1 MKEGLKFD
9 KKSLKTVQGKTADYD
24 ELAKDCVAFANTEGG
39 HLVIGIEDTDDV
51 PAPEQV
57 IPEGL
62 REQVIKRIGE
72 RTINVATNAAIV
84 KSSNGGEY
92 IDLEVFKSQVSIA
105 GTTKGGYYYRDN
117 DESKPIPPDELLR
130 AITDKPSFS
139 WETKVSTKYKTSQC
153 DPKKR
158 SMF

>member
-9 KKSLKTVQGKTADYD
+9 KKSLKTVQGKTTDFD

-39 HLVIGIEDTDDV
+39 HIAIGIEDSEEE
-51 PAPEQV
+51 PASEQI

-62 REQVIKRIGE
+62 RELIIKRIGE
-72 RTINVATNAAIV
+72 RTINVATNATIV
-84 KSSNGGEY
+84 KSPNGGEY
-92 IDLEVFKSQVSIA
+92 IDLEVFKSLASFA
-105 GTTKGGYYYRDN
+105 ATTKGSYYYRDN

-139 WETKVSTKYKTSQC
+139 WETKVSTKKL
-153 DPKKR
+153 
-158 SMF
+158 F